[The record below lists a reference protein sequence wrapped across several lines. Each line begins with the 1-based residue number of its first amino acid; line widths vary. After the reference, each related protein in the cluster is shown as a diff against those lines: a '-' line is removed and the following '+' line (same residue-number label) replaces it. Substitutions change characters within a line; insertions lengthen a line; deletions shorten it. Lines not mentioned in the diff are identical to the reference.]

1 MTTGALRRGTRVT
14 QVSNRS
20 DILSRAARWLPA
32 GSHLVGW
39 QPSGWN
45 SSNNRRTPQRRYH
58 ETCNRPPFFL
68 SSPLRICIRKKYD
81 FFQEADVGRFILI
94 DVVAAVAL
102 SLLWYAWFVR
112 YNRKRAADV
121 LRWVQAACL
130 GKGRV
135 ADVHWQA
142 NSSKLEATL
151 SLSSRWFDDARL
163 TIRLLPRPLPV
174 QWALSRYRQ
183 EQETLTFEA
192 DMGFRPGFHLDVIRH
207 RWSGHS
213 GAKNSDQTRAW
224 TITRPGPVIL
234 TTKEDWPVE
243 LSPVVNALAAW
254 RDKDFVGVRFNST
267 SPHFS
272 ATVALE
278 NLSDQ
283 KAAAA
288 LLGLFRELAASSS
301 AKQH

>member
-1 MTTGALRRGTRVT
+1 
-14 QVSNRS
+14 
-20 DILSRAARWLPA
+20 
-32 GSHLVGW
+32 
-39 QPSGWN
+39 
-45 SSNNRRTPQRRYH
+45 
-58 ETCNRPPFFL
+58 
-68 SSPLRICIRKKYD
+68 
-81 FFQEADVGRFILI
+81 VGRLILI

-102 SLLWYAWFVR
+102 SCIWYAWFVR
-112 YNRKRAADV
+112 YNRRRAGNV
-121 LRWVQAACL
+121 LQWVQAACF

-135 ADVHWQA
+135 ENLRWQA
-142 NSSKLEATL
+142 SSSRLKATL
-151 SLSSRWFDDARL
+151 QLSSRWFDDARL

-174 QWALSRYRQ
+174 QWALSRWRQ

-192 DMGFRPGFHLDVIRH
+192 DMGFPPGFHLDIIRH
-207 RWSGHS
+207 RWSGYSGAKIS
-213 GAKNSDQTRAW
+213 GAKNLGAKSLGAKDSTGTRAW

-243 LSPVVNALAAW
+243 LSPVVNALASW

-267 SPHFS
+267 SPHFT

-283 KAAAA
+283 KAASA